1 LVLSVLSLLFQ
12 LNSRKEV
19 CPSSLPSNLFLTYRI
34 AVSANVLDQLD
45 FFSQYSAAAYCL
57 GNNNS
62 PNTKITCPQGNCA
75 RVEAANT
82 NTLTEFEKYA
92 PHSPSP
98 QTHTD
103 TPYSSIKTDVTG
115 FVATDTTNNLIVL
128 SFRGSRSVRNWL
140 TNIEFPVIPT
150 SICATCASSIGFWS
164 SWLEAQTNVLS
175 AIKTAQAQYPTF
187 RVVATGHSLGGALAS
202 LAAGVLRAQGT
213 TVDLYTYGAPKVGLQ
228 GLAEYISATGMGG
241 NYRVT
246 HKNDPVPKLPPAL
259 LGYRHTSP
267 EYYITT
273 GNDAMPTTSDVNV
286 LTGTLNLKGNE
297 GDFGV
302 DINAHLWYFGHI
314 SACEGQEGIEIKA

>member
-1 LVLSVLSLLFQ
+1 MPSILRLGAVLLGAVSLVTAVPVELEK
-12 LNSRKEV
+12 R
-19 CPSSLPSNLFLTYRI
+19 
-34 AVSANVLDQLD
+34 AVSANILDQLQ

-62 PNTKITCPQGNCA
+62 PNTKVTCPQGNCA

-82 NTLTEFEKYA
+82 NTLTEFENSLK
-92 PHSPSP
+92 S
-98 QTHTD
+98 
-103 TPYSSIKTDVTG
+103 DVTG
-115 FVATDTTNNLIVL
+115 FVATDTTNKLIVL

-140 TNIEFPVIPT
+140 TNLNFPVTPT
-150 SICATCASSIGFWS
+150 SICTTCSSSIGFWT
-164 SWLEAQTNVLS
+164 SWVEAQTNVLS

-187 RVVATGHSLGGALAS
+187 KVVATGHSLGGALAS

-228 GLAEYISATGMGG
+228 GLADYISGTSKGQ

-267 EYYITT
+267 EYYITSGNGVQPGT
-273 GNDAMPTTSDVNV
+273 GNVNV
-286 LTGTLNLKGNE
+286 LTGSLNFRGNE
-297 GDFGV
+297 GDFRV

-314 SACEGQEGIEIKA
+314 SACDGQEGIEIKV

>member
-1 LVLSVLSLLFQ
+1 MSSILRLGAVLLGAVSLVTAVPVELEK
-12 LNSRKEV
+12 R
-19 CPSSLPSNLFLTYRI
+19 

-82 NTLTEFEKYA
+82 NTLTEFEN
-92 PHSPSP
+92 
-98 QTHTD
+98 
-103 TPYSSIKTDVTG
+103 SIKSDITG
-115 FVATDTTNNLIVL
+115 FVATDTTNKLIVL

-140 TNIEFPVIPT
+140 TNVQFPVIPT
-150 SICATCASSIGFWS
+150 TICATCASSIGFWS

-187 RVVATGHSLGGALAS
+187 KVVATGHSLGGALAS

-228 GLAEYISATGMGG
+228 GLADYISGTSMGQ

-273 GNDAMPTTSDVNV
+273 GNDVQPGTADVNV

-302 DINAHLWYFGHI
+302 DIDAHLWYFGHI

>member
-1 LVLSVLSLLFQ
+1 MSSILRLGAVLLGAVGLVAAVPVELEK
-12 LNSRKEV
+12 R
-19 CPSSLPSNLFLTYRI
+19 
-34 AVSANVLDQLD
+34 AVSANVLDQLQ

-62 PNTKITCPQGNCA
+62 PNTKISCPQGNCA
-75 RVEAANT
+75 RVEAADT
-82 NTLTEFEKYA
+82 NTLTEFEN
-92 PHSPSP
+92 
-98 QTHTD
+98 
-103 TPYSSIKTDVTG
+103 SIKSDITG

-140 TNIEFPVIPT
+140 TNLNFPVIPT
-150 SICATCASSIGFWS
+150 AICATCASSIGFWS

-175 AIKTAQAQYPTF
+175 AIKKAQAEYPTF
-187 RVVATGHSLGGALAS
+187 KVVATGHSLGGALAS

-228 GLAEYISATGMGG
+228 GLADYISGTSKGQ

-273 GNDAMPTTSDVNV
+273 GNDVQPGTGDINV
-286 LTGTLNLKGNE
+286 LTGSLNLRGNE
-297 GDFGV
+297 GDFGL
-302 DINAHLWYFGHI
+302 DIDAHLWYFGHI